1 MEPLS
6 PFTYAR
12 RNARKI
18 LPTVIIL
25 TFVVTLVVSILTT
38 IAGLKDSMLVYARLF
53 VDRLN
58 KNRL

>member
-38 IAGLKDSMLVYARLF
+38 MTRRSAW
-53 VDRLN
+53 
-58 KNRL
+58 